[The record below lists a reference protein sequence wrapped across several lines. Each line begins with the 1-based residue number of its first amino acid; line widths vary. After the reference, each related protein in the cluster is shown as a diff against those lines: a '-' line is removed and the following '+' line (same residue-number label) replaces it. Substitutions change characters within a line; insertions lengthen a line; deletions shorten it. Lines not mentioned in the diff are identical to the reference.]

1 MLKVETPAQLKS
13 QVLSA
18 NKALLFFTTPDCPD
32 SAFVKERLDMVKG
45 RNGSLTIASADMTR
59 VPALARALNV
69 TEAPTVVLFRWGKRI
84 SHLTGKVSAREIQN
98 LVDSV
103 FW

>member
-1 MLKVETPAQLKS
+1 
-13 QVLSA
+13 
-18 NKALLFFTTPDCPD
+18 
-32 SAFVKERLDMVKG
+32 MVKG